1 MQISGASRFPYLL
14 YVLTV
19 SGVAYLLKIRNVSAY
34 TSVSVFPV
42 DELLEVNVRDYIPNH
57 ATAITTVMATV
68 GGLVVGTSDG
78 SVFCFQLGVVD
89 PSAPGM
95 AIFCLVTCFVLRWTY
110 LVCILFNC
118 FLHRTIVPLA
128 FILFVDI
135 DMVLLVGMHIN
146 KVLYS
151 LSYTCVTAGA
161 AGVLF
166 VGIYLMV
173 RF

>member
-1 MQISGASRFPYLL
+1 MIGLYFKSHVQHHEYYDICNYTYILFFPYLL

-95 AIFCLVTCFVLRWTY
+95 AIFCLVTCFVLPM
-110 LVCILFNC
+110 FP
-118 FLHRTIVPLA
+118 IVE
-128 FILFVDI
+128 
-135 DMVLLVGMHIN
+135 
-146 KVLYS
+146 
-151 LSYTCVTAGA
+151 
-161 AGVLF
+161 
-166 VGIYLMV
+166 
-173 RF
+173 